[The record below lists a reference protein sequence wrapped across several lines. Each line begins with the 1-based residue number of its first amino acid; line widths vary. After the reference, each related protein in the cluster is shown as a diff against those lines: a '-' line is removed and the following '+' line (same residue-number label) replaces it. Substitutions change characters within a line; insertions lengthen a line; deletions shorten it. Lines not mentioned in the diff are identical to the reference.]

1 MSPGRFPKGR
11 LILKCRSN
19 PTIAMTNPKTNSVIP
34 ILDFIPFRFPKP
46 KGFVN
51 QKGSENNYEF
61 FYLY

>member
-1 MSPGRFPKGR
+1 
-11 LILKCRSN
+11 
-19 PTIAMTNPKTNSVIP
+19 MTNPKTNSVTPKVDLIT
-34 ILDFIPFRFPKP
+34 LRFPKP